1 MDNLI
6 GKTLDG
12 LYTIREL
19 IGTGGMAN
27 VYKAVVTAP
36 GGPVPEGTVVAVKV
50 LRQELMHDADLV
62 RRFKNES
69 KAISLLNHPN
79 IVKVYDVSVSENLQY
94 IVMECVEGMTL
105 REYLNER
112 GGKITSRETVHFI
125 GQILRALDHAHR
137 NGVVHRDIKPQNIML
152 LDNGQL
158 RMMDFG
164 IARISRAENQIQNG
178 RKAMGSVHYISPEQA
193 RGDETDPK
201 SDLYSVGDMMYEML
215 SGKLPFDADDMVEV
229 ARKQIRDTP
238 KPLAELAPEVPLGL
252 VQITE
257 RAMAKLPVNRY
268 SSATE
273 MLEALDAYVR
283 DPSITFD
290 YQYVK
295 EEVPEKAV
303 NEPMAEKR
311 TIRRP
316 PEAQKT
322 RTKAKKKKH
331 GAFMPVLLG
340 ITAAFA
346 LACAALC
353 WVILSGSS
361 NIMSKTADI
370 VLSDFSGMTQDEVNA
385 SEQVASGQVVVN
397 WEEEYNNDYAAGYV
411 YKQSPV
417 AGRTVREGDRF
428 GYDYALSTREAT
440 VRLSAEYRSDRLR
453 ADVAL
458 ALGDAVVLR
467 RGYYEKELFPGT
479 QSLGRSRR
487 MGFTPYTVKALV
499 GWAFSP
505 RSYLEA
511 SAAAGAAV
519 PDAADLFYQ
528 PLYNNRTVDD
538 PAAGR
543 FYAAEL
549 NFTRT
554 GERLSLRITAFAVAT
569 LDGIQSR
576 RYYDDMA
583 GVYSDMA
590 VTGIGRMACGV
601 EAAADLRLA
610 YRWSL
615 SLAASGGRYKYIRN
629 PRVTVISDVD
639 NSAVDTRA
647 ESHMGGCTLGAAPQ
661 LTACAEL
668 SYFGPRGWGFRASA
682 GYAGLRY
689 VEPVPLRRTARIA
702 RQGGITREM
711 FDAFTHQERLGDA
724 FTFDASLFKSF
735 YFGRSRLTASLML
748 RNLLGDADTVYSGYE
763 SLRVRRIRSGD
774 ALYFAPHATRYTYA
788 YPRSFYLTISYKF

>member
-27 VYKAVVTAP
+27 VYRAVVTAP

-94 IVMECVEGMTL
+94 IVMECVDGMTL

-201 SDLYSVGDMMYEML
+201 SDLYSVGVMMYEML
-215 SGKLPFDADDMVEV
+215 SGRLPFDADDMVEV

-238 KPLAELAPEVPLGL
+238 KPLAELAPDVPLGL

-268 SSATE
+268 SSAAE
-273 MLEALDAYVR
+273 MLEALDAYVQ
-283 DPSITFD
+283 DPSVTFQ

-295 EEVPEKAV
+295 EEPEKVV
-303 NEPMAEKR
+303 NDPMPQKR
-311 TIRRP
+311 SIRRP
-316 PEAQKT
+316 PEKPAANPARPKA
-322 RTKAKKKKH
+322 RAKKKKRS
-331 GAFMPVLLG
+331 AFMPVLLG
-340 ITAAFA
+340 ITTAFA

-353 WVILSGSS
+353 WTILNDSS
-361 NIMSKTADI
+361 NIMTKSDDI

-397 WEEEYNNDYAAGYV
+397 WEEEYSNDYAAGYV

-417 AGRTVREGDRF
+417 AGRTVREGQSVTLTVSLGVHYVTVPDLTNYVQADGEQQLKELGVSVLVTQAVDESVAAGTTVVIYVSRPQVATTTKVPSLIGMSVNDARTLLVQKKLGLGGQTEQYSDQPAGTIISQSPGEGASAKLNTRVSVVVSAGPEPAPEPEAPSESASSSGSSGGGWWSGLF
-428 GYDYALSTREAT
+428 GSGSSSSSSTAASESS
-440 VRLSAEYRSDRLR
+440 SASSGSTGGG
-453 ADVAL
+453 
-458 ALGDAVVLR
+458 LGDWW
-467 RGYYEKELFPGT
+467 T
-479 QSLGRSRR
+479 SWLG
-487 MGFTPYTVKALV
+487 
-499 GWAFSP
+499 
-505 RSYLEA
+505 
-511 SAAAGAAV
+511 
-519 PDAADLFYQ
+519 
-528 PLYNNRTVDD
+528 
-538 PAAGR
+538 
-543 FYAAEL
+543 
-549 NFTRT
+549 
-554 GERLSLRITAFAVAT
+554 
-569 LDGIQSR
+569 
-576 RYYDDMA
+576 
-583 GVYSDMA
+583 
-590 VTGIGRMACGV
+590 
-601 EAAADLRLA
+601 
-610 YRWSL
+610 
-615 SLAASGGRYKYIRN
+615 
-629 PRVTVISDVD
+629 
-639 NSAVDTRA
+639 
-647 ESHMGGCTLGAAPQ
+647 
-661 LTACAEL
+661 
-668 SYFGPRGWGFRASA
+668 
-682 GYAGLRY
+682 
-689 VEPVPLRRTARIA
+689 
-702 RQGGITREM
+702 
-711 FDAFTHQERLGDA
+711 
-724 FTFDASLFKSF
+724 
-735 YFGRSRLTASLML
+735 
-748 RNLLGDADTVYSGYE
+748 
-763 SLRVRRIRSGD
+763 
-774 ALYFAPHATRYTYA
+774 
-788 YPRSFYLTISYKF
+788 

>member
-201 SDLYSVGDMMYEML
+201 SDLYSVGVMMYEML

-229 ARKQIRDTP
+229 ARKQITDDPKAAGRAGPRGAAGPCPDHRARHGKAAGEPVRQRRRDAGSAGR
-238 KPLAELAPEVPLGL
+238 LCA
-252 VQITE
+252 
-257 RAMAKLPVNRY
+257 RPVHH
-268 SSATE
+268 
-273 MLEALDAYVR
+273 VR
-283 DPSITFD
+283 LS
-290 YQYVK
+290 VCK

-322 RTKAKKKKH
+322 RTKAKKKKP

-353 WVILSGSS
+353 WVILSDSS
-361 NIMSKTADI
+361 NIMNKKADI

-385 SEQVASGQVVVN
+385 SPQVASGQVVVN
-397 WEEEYNNDYAAGYV
+397 WEQEYSNDYAAGHV

-417 AGRTVREGDRF
+417 AGRTVREGQSVT
-428 GYDYALSTREAT
+428 LT
-440 VRLSAEYRSDRLR
+440 VSLGVHYVTVPDLTNYVQ
-453 ADVAL
+453 ADGEQQL
-458 ALGDAVVLR
+458 
-467 RGYYEKELFPGT
+467 KELGVSVLVT
-479 QSLGRSRR
+479 QAVDES
-487 MGFTPYTVKALV
+487 V
-499 GWAFSP
+499 
-505 RSYLEA
+505 
-511 SAAAGAAV
+511 AAGSII
-519 PDAADLFYQ
+519 
-528 PLYNNRTVDD
+528 RTD
-538 PAAGR
+538 PAAGSQV
-543 FYAAEL
+543 AAG
-549 NFTRT
+549 TTVVIYVSRPQ
-554 GERLSLRITAFAVAT
+554 VAT
-569 LDGIQSR
+569 TTKVPSLIGMSVNDARTLLVQKKLGLGGQTEQ
-576 RYYDDMA
+576 
-583 GVYSDMA
+583 YSDQPVGTIISQSPGEGA
-590 VTGIGRMACGV
+590 SAKLNTRVSVVVSAGPEPAPEP
-601 EAAADLRLA
+601 EAPSESASSSGSSGGGW
-610 YRWSL
+610 WSGL
-615 SLAASGGRYKYIRN
+615 FGSGSSSSSSTAASESSSASSGSTGG
-629 PRVTVISDVD
+629 
-639 NSAVDTRA
+639 
-647 ESHMGGCTLGAAPQ
+647 G
-661 LTACAEL
+661 
-668 SYFGPRGWGFRASA
+668 
-682 GYAGLRY
+682 
-689 VEPVPLRRTARIA
+689 
-702 RQGGITREM
+702 
-711 FDAFTHQERLGDA
+711 LGDWW
-724 FTFDASLFKSF
+724 TSW
-735 YFGRSRLTASLML
+735 
-748 RNLLGDADTVYSGYE
+748 LG
-763 SLRVRRIRSGD
+763 
-774 ALYFAPHATRYTYA
+774 
-788 YPRSFYLTISYKF
+788 